1 MGTDRIEEDFSL
13 LDGESLDST
22 LDLKEGLHESSGG
35 RPNVVL
41 LTDRRVIHVFADGR
55 RQRFNFA
62 SLGEV
67 ESAEIFLERVGKAA
81 YIWAALAFLAAFMLT
96 QVIDHPVGSATAAAA
111 VGLMGVYLIFDKL
124 KGPATSVVVFKGG
137 ASQFQVSLQSEK
149 AAADAPAFVNR
160 LYALKETRKTPSQ
173 PEWDSPDEIFP
184 PC

>member
-1 MGTDRIEEDFSL
+1 MEEEFSL

-22 LDLKEGLHESSGG
+22 LDLKEGLRESSGG
-35 RPNVVL
+35 RPDVVL

-55 RQRFNFA
+55 RQRFTFA

-67 ESAEIFLERVGKAA
+67 ESAEISSERVGKTA

-96 QVIDHPVGSATAAAA
+96 QVIDHPVGSFAAAMA

-124 KGPATSVVVFKGG
+124 KGPGTSVVVFRGG
-137 ASQFQVSLQSEK
+137 SSEFQVSLKSEK
-149 AAADAPAFVNR
+149 AAADAPAFLNR
-160 LYALKETRKTPSQ
+160 LYALKEARKAPSH

-184 PC
+184 AC